1 MRHSMLFTLIIA
13 LSSLAAC
20 SGQNN
25 AESTNAAADHA
36 ASGATGSN
44 DVASGSFTGKVQE
57 TVDAGGYTY
66 ARVENGGV
74 TVWAAA
80 RQTSLPVGTEI
91 RFSTAMPMK
100 DWHSESL
107 DRTWDTV
114 YFTGAFEVAG
124 QGGTSA
130 DSHAGMDMS
139 KAPAMSGTAQK
150 VPAGS
155 IEKVEGGVTV
165 ADAWTKRAEY
175 AGKEVSIRG
184 QVMKFNGG
192 IMGRNWIHLQDG
204 TGDGTAATND
214 LTVTTDAVCKVGDT
228 VTVTGKLVT
237 DQDFGSGYTYA
248 VMIEGAKVVVE
259 ETSAG
264 TH

>member
-20 SGQNN
+20 SGQDN
-25 AESTNAAADHA
+25 AESTRANA
-36 ASGATGSN
+36 ASGTTGSN

-66 ARVENGGV
+66 ARVENDGV

-80 RQTSLPVGTEI
+80 RQTSLPVGTEV

-124 QGGTSA
+124 QSGTSA
-130 DSHAGMDMS
+130 DPHAGMDMT

-150 VPAGS
+150 IPAGS
-155 IEKVEGGVTV
+155 IEKVAGGVTV
-165 ADAWTKRAEY
+165 ADAWTKRADY

-184 QVMKFNGG
+184 QVVKFNGG

-204 TGDGTAATND
+204 TGDSKAATND

-248 VMIEGAKVVVE
+248 VMVEGAKVVVE

-264 TH
+264 TN